1 MFIDFIGNF
10 LEGRY
15 KLKKRA
21 AFHTLGCKVNAYET
35 EVMKSQLKE
44 HDYEIVP
51 FSDVADVYVINTCTV
66 TNIADQKSRQMLHKA
81 RKKNPQAVI
90 AAVGCYA
97 QAFKEELIRDHTADL
112 IIGNNQKSRL
122 YGLLMEFEES
132 RSRQEAVCDLTREKE
147 YEPMFLTSTEDR
159 TRAFLKIQD
168 GCNQFCSY
176 CLIPYARGRARS
188 RAMEDVIAEI
198 RTLADQG
205 FKEVVLNGIHL
216 SSYGADLNEEKKP
229 LLKELILAAAEIE
242 GIKRIR
248 LGSLEPNVITEDFI
262 RPLADCGKFCP
273 HFHLS
278 LQSGCDATLKRMN
291 RHYSASEYYN
301 KCELIRKHF
310 EHPAITTDV
319 IAGFPQETE
328 EEFAR
333 TCEFVEK
340 VGFAEMHVFKYSRRK
355 GTKAD
360 TMEGQIP
367 DQIKTE
373 RSHKLLEIAARKQQ
387 EYLTWYL
394 NRQVE
399 ILTEDEIQHEGQAW
413 IIGHTKEYVK
423 CLFPPCAPNT
433 IQTAKATKITEKN
446 QLLCLQS
453 DSRSQPPKD

>member
-1 MFIDFIGNF
+1 M
-10 LEGRY
+10 
-15 KLKKRA
+15 KKKA
-21 AFHTLGCKVNAYET
+21 AFHTLGCKVNTYET

-51 FSDVADVYVINTCTV
+51 FSEAADVYVINTCTV

-81 RKKNPQAVI
+81 RRKNPQAVI

-97 QAFKEELIRDHTADL
+97 QAFKEDLIRDHTADL

-122 YGLLMEFEES
+122 YELLEEFEES
-132 RSRQEAVCDLTREKE
+132 RHLQEAVCDLKKEKE

-198 RTLADQG
+198 RTLAGNG
-205 FKEVVLNGIHL
+205 FQEVVLNGIHL
-216 SSYGADLNEEKKP
+216 SSYGTDLNPEKNP
-229 LLKELILAAAEIE
+229 LLKELILAAAEVE
-242 GIKRIR
+242 GIRRIR

-262 RPLADCGKFCP
+262 QPLANCDKFCP

-291 RHYSASEYYN
+291 RHYTTSEYYN
-301 KCELIRKHF
+301 KCELIREYF

-328 EEFAR
+328 EEFEE
-333 TCEFVEK
+333 TCAFVEK

-360 TMEGQIP
+360 AMEGQIP
-367 DQIKTE
+367 DPVKTQ
-373 RSHKLLEIAARKQQ
+373 RSHKLLEIASRKQQ
-387 EYLTWYL
+387 EYLSWYL
-394 NRQVE
+394 GRRIE
-399 ILTEDEIQHEGQAW
+399 ILTEDEIRYEDQTW
-413 IIGHTKEYVK
+413 SCGHTREYVK
-423 CLFPPCAPNT
+423 CLLNPCAPNT
-433 IQTAKATKITEKN
+433 IQTVTAVRLTDSH
-446 QLLCLQS
+446 QLLC
-453 DSRSQPPKD
+453 R